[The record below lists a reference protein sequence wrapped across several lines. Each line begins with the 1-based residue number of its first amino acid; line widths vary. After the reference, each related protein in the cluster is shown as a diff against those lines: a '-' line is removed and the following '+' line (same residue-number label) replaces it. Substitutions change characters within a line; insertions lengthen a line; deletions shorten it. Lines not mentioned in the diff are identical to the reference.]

1 MADYSDKTWQ
11 IVSIVTYSL
20 SSAAMLVLNKLC
32 ALHYN
37 QVFWI
42 SSCQMLFSVC
52 FCALLVICKFPYG
65 DFKASDMNGM
75 IMYTFGFAV
84 NIYSSNKCLQT
95 ENIETVLSFR
105 CCASVFVL
113 LVDSRMQN
121 VRISP
126 QALLSVL
133 LMMGGALSY
142 VLAENKGQIALVLS
156 HNYTWPCIYTGSVV
170 YSMIQGK
177 SVSSSSN
184 LNLLGMVL
192 VSNALALS
200 PMLAGAFMTREQMPG
215 EKSWVAHLAIASS
228 CAVGTAISFSGW
240 WCRRQISAT
249 TYSVVGNMNK
259 IATLL
264 ANIMIWKYHATPW
277 GVCSLLISLTGGLVH
292 DLPVRFLQAHTH
304 RFARG
309 VVVVIFCIVFWRML
323 LFSVGKVN
331 SVAELSRLY
340 NSRHNSTMRSVDNH
354 SFPVQMLFRGN
365 NVKNQSS
372 GRGGPAP
379 STPLENATAQ
389 NQLQRVKHVLSKNTA
404 GVRGAVVILAG
415 ARHDIWGLPSPWN
428 GVACPRFCCLLHA
441 VQSVDSRLNMRWG
454 PYPIIVITANDSCT
468 PSFQTLLDGN
478 CSDGPSREEYTQQ
491 DKDLIRSWAPHSAV
505 SFVSMELYSGAALEP
520 GLEIKQFDRWNSNL
534 DGGIGG
540 KPIGY
545 RAMCRLYS
553 GRLQNHGML
562 RDFQYYMRLDDDSF
576 FTSDLSFDP
585 FVKMKTMKL
594 QYAYRR
600 QAQDSWGIKRM
611 WELALPYMNAESL
624 RNMRQMGMI
633 SGPEYTG
640 AQPYNN
646 FHVASVEMFQ
656 RPTWQRYMRDTERA
670 FGFFKYRFGDAN
682 VHAIAMG
689 MLLQPK
695 EVDVWNN
702 LPYAHNVN
710 DLDSYPPSNWN
721 AECKSHAT
729 KS

>member
-1 MADYSDKTWQ
+1 M
-11 IVSIVTYSL
+11 
-20 SSAAMLVLNKLC
+20 
-32 ALHYN
+32 
-37 QVFWI
+37 
-42 SSCQMLFSVC
+42 
-52 FCALLVICKFPYG
+52 
-65 DFKASDMNGM
+65 
-75 IMYTFGFAV
+75 
-84 NIYSSNKCLQT
+84 
-95 ENIETVLSFR
+95 
-105 CCASVFVL
+105 
-113 LVDSRMQN
+113 
-121 VRISP
+121 
-126 QALLSVL
+126 
-133 LMMGGALSY
+133 
-142 VLAENKGQIALVLS
+142 
-156 HNYTWPCIYTGSVV
+156 
-170 YSMIQGK
+170 
-177 SVSSSSN
+177 
-184 LNLLGMVL
+184 
-192 VSNALALS
+192 
-200 PMLAGAFMTREQMPG
+200 
-215 EKSWVAHLAIASS
+215 
-228 CAVGTAISFSGW
+228 
-240 WCRRQISAT
+240 
-249 TYSVVGNMNK
+249 

-277 GVCSLLISLTGGLVH
+277 GICSLLISLTGGLVH
-292 DLPVRFLQAHTH
+292 DLPAHFFQTNTH
-304 RFARG
+304 RFPAR
-309 VVVVIFCIVFWRML
+309 VAVVIFWLVLWRAL
-323 LFSVGKVN
+323 IFSDGKVN
-331 SVAELSRLY
+331 RAADLSRLY
-340 NSRHNSTMRSVDNH
+340 NLRPKSTVRLEDNH
-354 SFPVQMLFRGN
+354 TFPVQVLFRGN

-372 GRGGPAP
+372 ARGDP
-379 STPLENATAQ
+379 SPYTPPPKATPP
-389 NQLQRVKHVLSKNTA
+389 NQLHRAKHVLSRNTSS
-404 GVRGAVVILAG
+404 VRGAVVILAG
-415 ARHDIWGLPSPWN
+415 VRHDIWGLPSPWN

-441 VQSVDSRLNMRWG
+441 VQNVDSRLNMRWG

-468 PSFQTLLDGN
+468 PSFQTSLDGN

-540 KPIGY
+540 RPIGY

-594 QYAYRR
+594 QFAYRR

-624 RNMRQMGMI
+624 RNMRQMDMI
-633 SGPEYTG
+633 LGPEYTG

-721 AECKSHAT
+721 AECKSHAA